1 MDKLKF
7 LFSSVWEFLF
17 PLIKILMTDAG
28 AVLSKAAAD
37 AVSTVAVTFADKD
50 GATKRE
56 EAFKMIVATLTAAG
70 ITLSKRFV
78 NAALEAAVVRLK

>member
-1 MDKLKF
+1 
-7 LFSSVWEFLF
+7 
-17 PLIKILMTDAG
+17 
-28 AVLSKAAAD
+28 
-37 AVSTVAVTFADKD
+37 VAVTMADAD

-56 EAFKMIVATLTAAG
+56 AAFKMIVATLTAAG